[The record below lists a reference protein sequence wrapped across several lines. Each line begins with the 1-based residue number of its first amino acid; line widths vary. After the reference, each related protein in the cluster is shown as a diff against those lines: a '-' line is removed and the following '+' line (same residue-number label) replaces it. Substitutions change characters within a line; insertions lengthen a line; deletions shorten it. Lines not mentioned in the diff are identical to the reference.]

1 MLLATLAH
9 PNIRLVEDDKILN
22 EDEKIVEELISF
34 FQNAVSNLNIQE
46 NSFIQSKDY
55 HSLSD
60 PVQRAI
66 AERFINLKQDIQ

>member
-60 PVQRAI
+60 RVQRAI